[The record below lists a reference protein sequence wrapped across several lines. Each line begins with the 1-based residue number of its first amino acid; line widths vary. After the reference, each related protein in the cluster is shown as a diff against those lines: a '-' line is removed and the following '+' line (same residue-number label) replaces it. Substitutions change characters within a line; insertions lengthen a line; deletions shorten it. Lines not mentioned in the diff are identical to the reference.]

1 MQKKVYLCGLFYAV
15 HCKKRYR
22 IMEIWHAW
30 CAIESKQISMN
41 HTHNSM
47 TLTHNCMKKYIQIAV
62 LFFSLGI
69 FSSCVTQKQMTYFRG
84 VDATTADSVNR
95 TFTAQIDPVVKSG
108 DALFITV
115 SALDMEAVA
124 PYNLPTAAYS
134 QPGSSQVQT
143 TPSLQYYTVN
153 AEGNIEFPVLGVVP
167 VLGLKTTEV
176 ANLLEERLSSQV
188 VNPMVIVQLINAKV
202 TVMGEVNKP
211 GQYVMTNGRMTLL
224 DALGA
229 AGDLS
234 VYGKRENVLIT
245 RETNGKL
252 EFHRLN
258 LNSDELFTSPYYYLQ
273 QNDVIY
279 VSPNKVRAINSTNV
293 SLWLSMVSTVA
304 SAATVI
310 VTVVNAAK

>member
-1 MQKKVYLCGLFYAV
+1 
-15 HCKKRYR
+15 
-22 IMEIWHAW
+22 
-30 CAIESKQISMN
+30 
-41 HTHNSM
+41 
-47 TLTHNCMKKYIQIAV
+47 MKKYSRISV
-62 LFFSLGI
+62 LLLSISL
-69 FSSCVTQKQMTYFRG
+69 FSSCVTQKQMTYFRS
-84 VDATTADSVNR
+84 VDATTADSVNKV
-95 TFTAQIDPVVKSG
+95 FTSQIDPVVKAG

-124 PYNLPTAAYS
+124 PYNLPTAVYTTPGTS
-134 QPGSSQVQT
+134 QLQT

-153 AEGNIEFPVLGVVP
+153 TEGNIEFPVLGVVP

-176 ANLLEERLSSQV
+176 ANLLEEKLSSQV

-202 TVMGEVNKP
+202 TVMGEVNRP
-211 GQYVMTNGRMTLL
+211 GQYTMTNGRMTLL

-234 VYGKRENVLIT
+234 IYGKRDNVLIT
-245 RETNGKL
+245 REVNGKL

-279 VSPNKVRAINSTNV
+279 VSPNKVRAVNSANI